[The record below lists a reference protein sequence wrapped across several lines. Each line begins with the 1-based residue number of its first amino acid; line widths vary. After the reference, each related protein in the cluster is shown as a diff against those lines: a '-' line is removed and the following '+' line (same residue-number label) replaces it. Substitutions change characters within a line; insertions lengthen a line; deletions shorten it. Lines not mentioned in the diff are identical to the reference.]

1 MRDRNTLD
9 AAFAFCCLVL
19 SGGAALAQSQSG
31 GAALAQSQPASPLPV
46 QPQPASP
53 APAQSQPESPAPD
66 QPAYSNLPQVT
77 VIGTTPLPGTG
88 IDIDKVPANVQTLTS
103 SDLSRE
109 GSPSLIN
116 AFTNQAA
123 SVNTNGVMDEPF
135 QPDILYRGF
144 EASPVVGTPQGLA
157 VYQNGVRVNEAFGD
171 AVNWD
176 LIPPIAIDR
185 VDLVSSNPVYGLNA
199 LGGSVL
205 VTMKNGFT
213 YQGFENELAGGS
225 FGQFSNS
232 LQYGK
237 QVGGIGAYLGGT
249 YYQQDGWRQFSSDR
263 VQQLYTDVGARGH
276 GVTVDISF
284 TGANNFLEG
293 QGATPVQELAAGRS
307 LVFTSP
313 QNNTNEL
320 EFVTLNA
327 SYQATNTLSF
337 QGNAYRRE
345 FHQTVSN
352 GNTTDFTAC
361 TTGNGLLC
369 QPDGVTPLTSTTGGS
384 IPDISNGGTVPIGEN
399 DFETIHAIT
408 YGGSAQTTY
417 TGGLFGHEN
426 NFVVGG
432 SIDSSTID
440 FQTAN
445 EVGQVNPSLQVEASG
460 FYVFTPESD
469 SSLGFIPVPV
479 GLRTISN
486 YYGAYVTDTFNV
498 TPAFAIT
505 ASGRYNFATIDLND
519 YEGANLTGYHTY
531 ARFNPAIGGTYKIF
545 TGLTAYFGYSEG
557 NRTPSPSELECAN
570 PALPCLLPS
579 SLSADPNLK
588 QVVSHT
594 YEAGLRG
601 KFTLPD
607 LVPGRFGW
615 NFGLFRTDLNNDI
628 YGVATSISTTFF
640 ENIGSTRRQ
649 GIETG
654 LAYNDDKWSVYGN
667 YSLVD
672 ATFQSPVTLP
682 SPQNPFADA
691 AGNIQVSPG
700 DRLPGI
706 PEHQLKLGADYHV
719 TPHWTVGGT
728 FIFNSDQWFR
738 GDESNQTK
746 PLPGY
751 EVVNL
756 HSSYEVT
763 KNFEL
768 FADISNLF
776 DTHYATFGE
785 YGDPTGVNAP
795 GIPAGAVTNGPGV
808 DNRIISPAPPLAVFG
823 GVRITF

>member
-1 MRDRNTLD
+1 MRDRRIFEAVLAVACTL
-9 AAFAFCCLVL
+9 L
-19 SGGAALAQSQSG
+19 SGGAALAQTAPTSTAPSSESDP
-31 GAALAQSQPASPLPV
+31 AANLA
-46 QPQPASP
+46 
-53 APAQSQPESPAPD
+53 
-66 QPAYSNLPQVT
+66 NLPEVT
-77 VIGTTPLPGTG
+77 VVGTTPLPGTG
-88 IDIDKVPANVQTLTS
+88 IDVDKVPANVQTLTS

-109 GSPSLIN
+109 GTPSLIN
-116 AFTNQAA
+116 ALNNQAA
-123 SVNTNGVMDEPF
+123 SVNTNGVLNEPF
-135 QPDILYRGF
+135 QPDILFRGF

-185 VDLVSSNPVYGLNA
+185 VDLLSSNPVYGLNA

-213 YQGFENELAGGS
+213 YHGFENELAGGS
-225 FGQFSNS
+225 FDQFSNS

-249 YYQQDGWRQFSSDR
+249 YYQSQGWRQFSADR

-276 GVTVDISF
+276 GVSVDISF

-293 QGATPVQELAAGRS
+293 QGPAPVQELAAFKSG
-307 LVFTSP
+307 VFTSP
-313 QNNTNEL
+313 QNNINQL

-337 QGNAYRRE
+337 QSNLYRRE

-352 GNTTDFTAC
+352 GDTTNFVAC
-361 TTGNGLLC
+361 TSGNGLLC
-369 QPDGVTPLTSTTGGS
+369 QPDGVTPLVSTTGGS
-384 IPDISNGGTVPIGEN
+384 IPDLSNGGTALIGEN
-399 DFETIHAIT
+399 DFELIHAIT

-417 TGGLFGHEN
+417 TGNLFGREN

-432 SIDSSTID
+432 SIDNSTID

-445 EVGQVNPSLQVEASG
+445 EPGQINPAVQVEASG
-460 FYVFTPESD
+460 FYVFTPENS
-469 SSLGFIPVPV
+469 GFIPVPV
-479 GLRTISN
+479 GLHIIST
-486 YYGAYVTDTFNV
+486 YYGAFITDTFNL
-498 TPAFAIT
+498 TPALALT
-505 ASGRYNFATIDLND
+505 ASGRYNFATLDLED
-519 YEGANLTGYHTY
+519 YEGPNLTGYHTY
-531 ARFNPAIGGTYKIF
+531 ARFNPAIGFTYKIF
-545 TGLTAYFGYSEG
+545 PNVTGYFGYSEG

-579 SLSADPNLK
+579 SLAADPNLK

-607 LVPGRFGW
+607 VVPGRFGW
-615 NFGLFRTDLNNDI
+615 NFGLFRTDLDNDI

-654 LAYNDDKWSVYGN
+654 LTYNDEKWSVYGN
-667 YSLVD
+667 YSLID
-672 ATFQSPVTLP
+672 ATFQSPLTLP
-682 SPQNPFADA
+682 SPSNPFADA

-706 PEHQLKLGADYHV
+706 PEHQLKVGADYRV
-719 TPHWTVGGT
+719 TPHWTVGAT
-728 FIFNSDQWFR
+728 LIYNSDQFFR
-738 GDESNQTK
+738 GDESNQNK

-756 HSSYEVT
+756 HSSYQVT

-768 FADISNLF
+768 FADVSNLF
-776 DTHYATFGE
+776 NTSYATFGQF
-785 YGDPTGVNAP
+785 GDPTGVGAP
-795 GIPAGAVTNGPGV
+795 GVPTNGIGV
-808 DNRIISPAPPLAVFG
+808 DPRFESPAAPIAVFG
-823 GVRITF
+823 GVRVTF

>member
-1 MRDRNTLD
+1 VRPIAVFEEIRRHPEIGAGIRRTLERRIRAWRALNGPDRDVIFRQEHAPGRLGLSDFTDMGDLGVAIAGEPLD
-9 AAFAFCCLVL
+9 HRLYHFRLAFSGWEHAHVVLGGESFVALAEGLQNALWALGRAPLEHRSDSLSAAFR
-19 SGGAALAQSQSG
+19 
-31 GAALAQSQPASPLPV
+31 
-46 QPQPASP
+46 
-53 APAQSQPESPAPD
+53 
-66 QPAYSNLPQVT
+66 NLNR
-77 VIGTTPLPGTG
+77 
-88 IDIDKVPANVQTLTS
+88 DARE
-103 SDLSRE
+103 DLS
-109 GSPSLIN
+109 
-116 AFTNQAA
+116 
-123 SVNTNGVMDEPF
+123 
-135 QPDILYRGF
+135 
-144 EASPVVGTPQGLA
+144 
-157 VYQNGVRVNEAFGD
+157 
-171 AVNWD
+171 
-176 LIPPIAIDR
+176 
-185 VDLVSSNPVYGLNA
+185 
-199 LGGSVL
+199 
-205 VTMKNGFT
+205 
-213 YQGFENELAGGS
+213 
-225 FGQFSNS
+225 
-232 LQYGK
+232 
-237 QVGGIGAYLGGT
+237 
-249 YYQQDGWRQFSSDR
+249 
-263 VQQLYTDVGARGH
+263 
-276 GVTVDISF
+276 
-284 TGANNFLEG
+284 
-293 QGATPVQELAAGRS
+293 
-307 LVFTSP
+307 
-313 QNNTNEL
+313 
-320 EFVTLNA
+320 A

-352 GNTTDFTAC
+352 GNTTDFIAC

-369 QPDGVTPLTSTTGGS
+369 QPDGVTPLTSTTNGT
-384 IPDISNGGTVPIGEN
+384 ILDLSNGGTIPIGEN

-445 EVGQVNPSLQVEASG
+445 EVGQINPSLQVEASG
-460 FYVFTPESD
+460 FYVFTPENS
-469 SSLGFIPVPV
+469 FFTPVPV
-479 GLRTISN
+479 GLRTIST
-486 YYGAYVTDTFNV
+486 YYGAFFSDTFNV
-498 TPAFAIT
+498 TPALAVT

-519 YEGANLTGYHTY
+519 YEGSNLTGYSTY
-531 ARFNPAIGGTYKIF
+531 ARFNPAIGATYKILP
-545 TGLTAYFGYSEG
+545 GLTAYAGYSEG

-570 PALPCLLPS
+570 PALPCVLPS
-579 SLSADPNLK
+579 SLSSDPSLK

-615 NFGLFRTDLNNDI
+615 NFGLFRTDLDNDI

-654 LAYNDDKWSVYGN
+654 IAYNDEKWSVYGN

-672 ATFQSPVTLP
+672 ATFQSPLTLP
-682 SPQNPFADA
+682 SPSNPFADA

-728 FIFNSDQWFR
+728 FIFNSDQFFR
-738 GDESNQTK
+738 GDESNQNK

-776 DTHYATFGE
+776 DTRYATFGE
-785 YGDPTGVNAP
+785 FGDPTGVGAP
-795 GIPAGAVTNGPGV
+795 GVPTNGIGV
-808 DNRIISPAPPLAVFG
+808 DNRFVSPAAPIAVFG

>member
-1 MRDRNTLD
+1 MDANRRDEKTM
-9 AAFAFCCLVL
+9 AW
-19 SGGAALAQSQSG
+19 GGSSLLARLGLGALALSLPLW
-31 GAALAQSQPASPLPV
+31 AARAQEA
-46 QPQPASP
+46 P
-53 APAQSQPESPAPD
+53 APGASLPE
-66 QPAYSNLPQVT
+66 VT

-109 GSPSLIN
+109 GSPSLVN
-116 AFTNQAA
+116 TLNNQAG
-123 SVNTNGVMDEPF
+123 SVNANAVTDEPF
-135 QPDILYRGF
+135 QPDILFRGF

-176 LIPPIAIDR
+176 LIAPIAIDR
-185 VDLVSSNPVYGLNA
+185 VDLVSANPVYGLNA
-199 LGGSVL
+199 LGGAVL

-213 YQGFENELAGGS
+213 YHGFEDELAGGS
-225 FGQFSNS
+225 FGQFSQS

-249 YYQQDGWRQFSSDR
+249 YSQQQGWRQFSGDR
-263 VQQLYTDVGARGH
+263 VQQLYTDLGARGH
-276 GVTVDISF
+276 GVTLDLSF
-284 TGANNFLEG
+284 SGANNFLEG
-293 QGATPVQELAAGRS
+293 QGPTPEQELAAGRS
-307 LVFTSP
+307 LVFTLP
-313 QNNTNEL
+313 QNNVNQL
-320 EFVTLNA
+320 QFVTLSA
-327 SYQATNTLSF
+327 SYQATDTLSF
-337 QGNAYRRE
+337 QGNVYRRE

-352 GNTTDFTAC
+352 GNTTGFTAC
-361 TTGNGLLC
+361 ASGNGLLC
-369 QPDGVTPLTSTTGGS
+369 QSDGATPLVSTTGGS
-384 IPDISNGGTVPIGEN
+384 IPDLSNGGTIPIGEN
-399 DFETIHAIT
+399 DFETIHTIT

-426 NFVVGG
+426 NFVLGG
-432 SIDSSTID
+432 SIDNSKID
-440 FQTAN
+440 FQTAT
-445 EVGQVNPSLQVEASG
+445 EVGQINPSLEVEASG
-460 FYVFTPESD
+460 FFVSTPED
-469 SSLGFIPVPV
+469 TGFLTTPV
-479 GLRTISN
+479 GLRTISS
-486 YYGAYVTDTFNV
+486 YYGVFVSDTFNV
-498 TPAFAIT
+498 TQALAVT
-505 ASGRYNFATIDLND
+505 ASGRYNLAQLDLND
-519 YEGANLTGYHTY
+519 YEGSNLTGYNTY
-531 ARFNPAIGGTYKIF
+531 ARFNPIF
-545 TGLTAYFGYSEG
+545 AGLTAYAGYSEG

-579 SLSADPNLK
+579 ALASDPSLK

-607 LVPGRFGW
+607 VVPGRFGW
-615 NFGLFRTDLNNDI
+615 NFGLFRSDLDNDI

-654 LAYNDDKWSVYGN
+654 LTYNDEKWSVYAN

-672 ATFQSPVTLP
+672 ATFQSPLTLP
-682 SPQNPFADA
+682 SPSNPFADA
-691 AGNIQVSPG
+691 AGNIQVQPG

-706 PEHQLKLGADYHV
+706 PEHQLKVGADYRL

-728 FIFNSDQWFR
+728 LIYNGSQYFR
-738 GDESNQTK
+738 GDESNQNK

-768 FADISNLF
+768 FADVSNLF
-776 DTHYATFGE
+776 DTRYATFGE
-785 YGDPTGVNAP
+785 YGDPTGVGAP
-795 GIPAGAVTNGPGV
+795 GVPTSGIGV
-808 DNRIISPAPPLAVFG
+808 DNRFVSPAPPIAVFG
-823 GVRITF
+823 GVRVTF

>member
-1 MRDRNTLD
+1 MEAGDRRKT
-9 AAFAFCCLVL
+9 AWAEM
-19 SGGAALAQSQSG
+19 SGLRRIGLAALAGSLVPW
-31 GAALAQSQPASPLPV
+31 AALAQSQPAEP
-46 QPQPASP
+46 P
-53 APAQSQPESPAPD
+53 APSAPATG
-66 QPAYSNLPQVT
+66 NLPEVT

-109 GSPSLIN
+109 GAPSLIN
-116 AFTNQAA
+116 ALNSQAA
-123 SVNTNGVMDEPF
+123 SVTTNGVQDEPF
-135 QPDILYRGF
+135 QPDILFRGF

-176 LIPPIAIDR
+176 LIPSIAIDR
-185 VDLVSSNPVYGLNA
+185 VDLVSANPVYGLNA

-225 FGQFSNS
+225 FDQFSNS

-237 QVGGIGAYLGGT
+237 QVGGIAAYLGGT
-249 YYQQDGWRQFSSDR
+249 YYQQQGWRQFSGDR

-284 TGANNFLEG
+284 SGANNFLEG
-293 QGATPVQELAAGRS
+293 QGPTPVQELAVGRS

-313 QNNTNEL
+313 QNNINQL
-320 EFVTLNA
+320 EFVTLSA
-327 SYQATNTLSF
+327 SYQATDALSF
-337 QGNAYRRE
+337 QGNVYRRE

-352 GNTTDFTAC
+352 GNTTNFIAC
-361 TTGNGLLC
+361 TSGNGLLC
-369 QPDGVTPLTSTTGGS
+369 QPDGVTPLTSTTNGT
-384 IPDISNGGTVPIGEN
+384 IPDLSNGGTVPIGEN

-426 NFVVGG
+426 NFVIGG
-432 SIDSSTID
+432 SIDNSTID

-445 EVGQVNPSLQVEASG
+445 QVGQINPSLQVEASG
-460 FYVFTPESD
+460 FYVFTPENS
-469 SSLGFIPVPV
+469 GFTPVPV
-479 GLRTISN
+479 GLRTIST
-486 YYGAYVTDTFNV
+486 YYGAFFSDTFNV
-498 TPAFAIT
+498 TPALAVT

-519 YEGANLTGYHTY
+519 YEGSNLTGYNTY
-531 ARFNPAIGGTYKIF
+531 ARFNPAIGATYKILP
-545 TGLTAYFGYSEG
+545 GLTAYVGYSEG

-570 PALPCLLPS
+570 PALPCVLPS
-579 SLSADPNLK
+579 ALASDPPLK

-672 ATFQSPVTLP
+672 ATFRSPLTLP
-682 SPQNPFADA
+682 SPSNPFADA
-691 AGNIQVSPG
+691 AGNIQVAPG

-728 FIFNSDQWFR
+728 FIFNSDQFFR
-738 GDESNQTK
+738 GDESNQNK

-776 DTHYATFGE
+776 DTRYATFGE
-785 YGDPTGVNAP
+785 YGDPTGAGAP
-795 GIPAGAVTNGPGV
+795 GVPTNGIGV
-808 DNRIISPAPPLAVFG
+808 DNRFISPAPPIAVFG
-823 GVRITF
+823 GVRVTF